1 MGVCESQIGCRDI
14 TKVPA
19 VVEGVMHMHF
29 FDFMFQREVHV
40 KGMTNAADT
49 TWTRTT
55 NRTSD
60 DFPSPKKTKRAL
72 RDFSRVGMRM
82 LGLGT
87 NLKMR
92 DLIGKRSQDNVQ
104 SVLVAAPFGNLGKE
118 EVVEIVSHVVREC

>member
-72 RDFSRVGMRM
+72 RDFSRGWDANAR
-82 LGLGT
+82 T
-87 NLKMR
+87 RN
-92 DLIGKRSQDNVQ
+92 Q
-104 SVLVAAPFGNLGKE
+104 SENEG
-118 EVVEIVSHVVREC
+118 SHRKKISG